1 MWSRDLIRHLAT
13 PRALL
18 VSRPHPRSIIPVVYE
33 RERCLN
39 WFVARSTAS
48 TINRLQGYDLQT
60 TTDSRE
66 RSTGLQHD
74 LARLLGL
81 TSIVVCDGRYRIAG
95 FFRGPIF
102 SRIANGANFAK
113 NIFTIRPNQT
123 TPIICA
129 CARTWSYIYIRVPR
143 YTTH

>member
-1 MWSRDLIRHLAT
+1 MWSRDLIRHSAT

-60 TTDSRE
+60 TTD
-66 RSTGLQHD
+66 TINMFA
-74 LARLLGL
+74 ARFGAI
-81 TSIVVCDGRYRIAG
+81 TRASIVVCDGR
-95 FFRGPIF
+95 
-102 SRIANGANFAK
+102 
-113 NIFTIRPNQT
+113 
-123 TPIICA
+123 
-129 CARTWSYIYIRVPR
+129 
-143 YTTH
+143 